1 MNSPLLIRGARQLVT
16 MRGSPSGA
24 APGLGIIPDGVLLIR
39 NGRIEQV
46 GASRRV
52 LNLSG
57 ARGSA
62 ELDATGCLVMPGFV
76 DADADLFGDA
86 PTRVSLRKSVERL
99 IEHGTTAVSCP
110 APGRRTLKLLEEC
123 DPPITI
129 QLRTEQPQTWLRPLH
144 DLVRNQ
150 GTAGDVPPNTPTVI
164 ASGFHPQRSPACNLQ
179 TAASLMVLNGGTTI
193 EAALCA
199 ITTQA
204 AQATG
209 LALETGSLEP
219 GKFADLLL
227 LDVPDY
233 REIPYHFGVNL
244 VRAVMRR
251 GQVIYSRGEFEWHA
265 D

>member
-1 MNSPLLIRGARQLVT
+1 
-16 MRGSPSGA
+16 MRGSPSGS
-24 APGLGIIPDGVLLIR
+24 APDPGVIPDGVLLIR

-46 GASRRV
+46 GPSRRV
-52 LNLSG
+52 LNLSN
-57 ARGSA
+57 ARGSI

-76 DADADLFGDA
+76 DADADIFGDA

-99 IEHGTTAVSCP
+99 IEHGTTAVSSP
-110 APGRRTLKLLEEC
+110 APGKRTLKLLEEC
-123 DPPITI
+123 DPPVTI
-129 QLRTEQPQTWLRPLH
+129 QLRKEQPQPWHRPLH
-144 DLVRNQ
+144 ALIHKHA
-150 GTAGDVPPNTPTVI
+150 TAADGLPGTPTVI

-179 TAASLMVLNGGTTI
+179 TAASLMVLDRALTM

-204 AQATG
+204 AQAIG
-209 LALETGSLEP
+209 LAQETGSLEP